1 VATFKGK
8 NDIKSVKRLAKER
21 AIYNRDAFPEKPL
34 NVVDFN
40 FAERTLYGRIDR
52 EHNPVIPL
60 EEFIVPLPIAN
71 STDPSTTLLMNFV
84 VDQFMD
90 LELHFAKACRMGKI
104 PIDDPVFSSLKAV
117 RGYRDPSVM
126 YQNYANTIMQ
136 SFILTFLKTRRKQ
149 VLSFNDFSMFFP
161 QFMERMTQVFPV
173 TFSGFQRSNQSSIFT
188 SGLVVDVGGISFS
201 NDETKQQL
209 ILDSPAFTYYTNLAK
224 QYGFSL
230 NKRNPGVLISDLASP
245 ATTSYRTKYKLQ
257 NTTRIFAQQFQK
269 TLYQDLSQFILL
281 MMNGY
286 NYFVNTNPIYREFKM
301 CKTNVFSSVHK
312 RKYIN
317 IESIN
322 INNIINIY
330 TTVRNIEERYP
341 LSQPRLK
348 DVQRN
353 AIRLRK
359 VSELKMLEYIDD
371 QFKQSYNTKRGSLTY
386 YTKKLEKRLDK

>member
-1 VATFKGK
+1 MATFKGK

-230 NKRNPGVLISDLASP
+230 NKRNPGV
-245 ATTSYRTKYKLQ
+245 
-257 NTTRIFAQQFQK
+257 
-269 TLYQDLSQFILL
+269 
-281 MMNGY
+281 
-286 NYFVNTNPIYREFKM
+286 
-301 CKTNVFSSVHK
+301 
-312 RKYIN
+312 
-317 IESIN
+317 
-322 INNIINIY
+322 
-330 TTVRNIEERYP
+330 
-341 LSQPRLK
+341 
-348 DVQRN
+348 
-353 AIRLRK
+353 
-359 VSELKMLEYIDD
+359 IDD
-371 QFKQSYNTKRGSLTY
+371 EWL
-386 YTKKLEKRLDK
+386 